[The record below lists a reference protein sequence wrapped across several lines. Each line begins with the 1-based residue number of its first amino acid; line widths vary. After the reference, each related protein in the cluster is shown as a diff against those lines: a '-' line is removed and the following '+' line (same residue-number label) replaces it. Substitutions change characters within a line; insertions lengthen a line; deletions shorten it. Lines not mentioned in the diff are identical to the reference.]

1 MCHKKRGLVSGEEL
15 CEVEAFVELGEL
27 AEEGATTVDCEIVGG
42 EEERRALLVG
52 GEARSD
58 EKGGPGGEGVGL
70 ESGSALFLVR
80 EVFGSLRA

>member
-1 MCHKKRGLVSGEEL
+1 MVCGEEL
-15 CEVEAFVELGEL
+15 GEVEAFVELSKL
-27 AEEGATTVDCEIVGG
+27 AEEGAATVELEIVGG